1 MPHGVEGYASGLP
14 QDPSIQR
21 PPGIASIALTVPTA
35 KAVSA
40 KSLCRPNAVVGVSG
54 THSRK
59 FVPDDSAADLFGHIR
74 IRQQRVESA
83 GVPCPLPGGPLGFD
97 GWRKVGV
104 AGFERASSLRQMLNR
119 FYEAFDTERR
129 SGACD
134 ASDYRTPFQID
145 RDRVLHTP
153 TFRRLQNK
161 TQVFWS
167 GEYDFYR
174 TRLTHSLEVAQIGKS
189 ISYWLKSQPDG
200 PLGDDFFID
209 PDLVEAIC
217 LSHDLGHPPFGHAG
231 ERTLNHLMRD
241 HGGFEGNAQTLRLL
255 TERIFSAKRSGMDPT
270 RAFLDGV
277 LKYKSLWT
285 ELGNQPEHHFIYD
298 NQHAYLDWAM
308 GGNDFPLELTPGK
321 VRDKFKSIECQLMD
335 WADDTAYSLN
345 DLSDSVRAGFLNI
358 EKIEAWAE
366 THGHPTDDASPL
378 GDLMRAI
385 RRKRV
390 DPFVGKRI
398 GKYIQSTRLETDVN
412 FLSASTNRYRY
423 RLAIDPAVKAE
434 SGLFKRLA
442 FEVVFLS
449 PQLKQLEHKGSRMLR
464 QLWEVLGE
472 RYISQQKIDGQD
484 FQLLPADTAAEITG
498 APDEATRARL
508 VCDFL
513 SGMTDGYA
521 ARTYKRLFSPDF
533 GSIGDLVG

>member
-1 MPHGVEGYASGLP
+1 MA
-14 QDPSIQR
+14 
-21 PPGIASIALTVPTA
+21 
-35 KAVSA
+35 
-40 KSLCRPNAVVGVSG
+40 
-54 THSRK
+54 
-59 FVPDDSAADLFGHIR
+59 
-74 IRQQRVESA
+74 
-83 GVPCPLPGGPLGFD
+83 
-97 GWRKVGV
+97 
-104 AGFERASSLRQMLNR
+104 NR
-119 FYEAFDTERR
+119 FYGAFDTERH

-134 ASDYRTPFQID
+134 GDYRTPFQID

-153 TFRRLQNK
+153 AFRRLQNK

-189 ISYWLKSQPDG
+189 ISYWLKSSGGGLLD
-200 PLGDDFFID
+200 DDFFID

-231 ERTLNHLMRD
+231 ERTLNFLMRE

-255 TERIFSAKRSGMDPT
+255 TERIFSVKRSGMDPT

-285 ELGNQPEHHFIYD
+285 ELGNKPEHHFIYD
-298 NQHAYLDWAM
+298 DQHAHLDWAM
-308 GGNDFPLELTPGK
+308 GGNDFPLEFTAGA
-321 VRDKFKSIECQLMD
+321 VRDHFKSIECQVMD

-358 EKIEAWAE
+358 EKIESWAE
-366 THGHPTDDASPL
+366 KHGESTGDDTPL
-378 GDLMRAI
+378 GDLMKAI

-398 GKYIQSTRLETDVN
+398 GKYIQSTRLEKTVN
-412 FLSASTNRYRY
+412 FLSGTTNRYRY
-423 RLAIDPAVKAE
+423 QLAIDESVRAE
-434 SGLFKRLA
+434 SKLFKRLA

-464 QLWEVLGE
+464 ELWQVLAE
-472 RYISQQKIDGQD
+472 RYILQGTIDGQD
-484 FQLLPADTAAEITG
+484 FQLLPADTAAEIGT
-498 APDEATRARL
+498 AADEATRARL

>member
-1 MPHGVEGYASGLP
+1 M
-14 QDPSIQR
+14 
-21 PPGIASIALTVPTA
+21 T
-35 KAVSA
+35 
-40 KSLCRPNAVVGVSG
+40 
-54 THSRK
+54 
-59 FVPDDSAADLFGHIR
+59 
-74 IRQQRVESA
+74 
-83 GVPCPLPGGPLGFD
+83 
-97 GWRKVGV
+97 
-104 AGFERASSLRQMLNR
+104 NR
-119 FYEAFDTERR
+119 FYGAFDTERLQGGLAVGDFR
-129 SGACD
+129 S
-134 ASDYRTPFQID
+134 PFQID

-189 ISYWLKSQPDG
+189 ICHWLMTRPDG
-200 PLGDDFFID
+200 PLEPDFFID

-255 TERIFSAKRSGMDPT
+255 AERIFSAKRTGMNPT

-277 LKYKSLWT
+277 LKYKTLWS
-285 ELGNQPEHHFIYD
+285 ELRDGTGGTPEHHFIYD
-298 NQHAYLDWAM
+298 GQHELLDWAL
-308 GGNDFPLELTPGK
+308 GGRDFPAEYPPGNS
-321 VRDKFKSIECQLMD
+321 RDSFKSIECQVMD

-345 DLSDSVRAGFLNI
+345 DLSDSARAGFLSI
-358 EKIEAWAE
+358 ERIEAWAGRSGTPMGE
-366 THGHPTDDASPL
+366 ATPL
-378 GDLMRAI
+378 GDLMTAI
-385 RRKRV
+385 RRRRV

-398 GKYIQSTRLETDVN
+398 GKYIRAATLTDDVN
-412 FLSASTNRYRY
+412 FLSAQSARYRH
-423 RLAIDPAVKAE
+423 RLVIDEDIRAECAV
-434 SGLFKRLA
+434 FKRLA

-464 QLWEVLGE
+464 QMWEVLAH
-472 RYISQQKIDGQD
+472 RYVAQGRIDGQD
-484 FQLLPADTAAEITG
+484 FQLLPADTAEEIS
-498 APDEATRARL
+498 AAKDAQARARL

-513 SGMTDGYA
+513 AGMTDGYA
-521 ARTYKRLFSPDF
+521 ARTYKRLFEPDF

>member
-1 MPHGVEGYASGLP
+1 MNAEGKVCGDA
-14 QDPSIQR
+14 PSCI
-21 PPGIASIALTVPTA
+21 GM
-35 KAVSA
+35 
-40 KSLCRPNAVVGVSG
+40 
-54 THSRK
+54 
-59 FVPDDSAADLFGHIR
+59 AA
-74 IRQQRVESA
+74 
-83 GVPCPLPGGPLGFD
+83 
-97 GWRKVGV
+97 
-104 AGFERASSLRQMLNR
+104 MLNR
-119 FYEAFDTERR
+119 FYGDFDTERR
-129 SGACD
+129 SGHQD
-134 ASDYRTPFQID
+134 QGDYRSPFQID

-189 ISYWLKSQPDG
+189 ICHWLKSRQDG
-200 PLGDDFFID
+200 PLTEDFFID

-231 ERTLNHLMRD
+231 ERTLNHLMKS

-277 LKYKSLWT
+277 LKYKSLWS
-285 ELGNQPEHHFIYD
+285 ELRTSTGREPEHHFIYD
-298 NQHAYLDWAM
+298 DQQAHLDWAM
-308 GGNDFPLELTPGK
+308 GGNDFPLELPPGS
-321 VRDKFKSIECQLMD
+321 VRDKFKSIECQVMD

-345 DLSDSVRAGFLNI
+345 DLSDSARAGFLNI
-358 EKIEAWAE
+358 ERIEAWAE
-366 THGHPTDDASPL
+366 MGGHPIGDGTPL

-385 RRKRV
+385 RRRRV

-398 GKYIQSTRLETDVN
+398 GRYIQSTHLETDVN
-412 FLSASTNRYRY
+412 FLSGASNRYHY
-423 RLAIDPAVKAE
+423 RLAIDPDVKAE
-434 SGLFKRLA
+434 SALFKKLA

-472 RYISQQKIDGQD
+472 RYVSGGSIDGQD
-484 FQLLPADTAAEITG
+484 FQLLPADTAAEIAS
-498 APDEATRARL
+498 APDEAARARL

-513 SGMTDGYA
+513 AGMTDGYA

-533 GSIGDLVG
+533 GSISDLIG